1 MNTIIITGGTG
12 FIGSNLTQKLLA
24 KGYSV
29 VILTRN
35 PDKFL
40 SHTSAL
46 KYAKWDGK
54 TADGWGNLVNEAKA
68 IINLAGESIASTRWT
83 NEKKTKIL
91 QSRIN
96 AGIAIIDAIKKAK
109 HYPEVLI
116 QASAIGYYGSRSES
130 LTETSS
136 PGLCFLPDVAIQ
148 WEASTKEAINY
159 GIRHVIIRTGLVLG
173 ENDGFLKILIPVFKW
188 YLGGYFGD
196 GTQWMS
202 WIHIEDEVNAII
214 HCLENNT
221 IKGPINA
228 VSPNPVQAKY
238 FYKTLASVLR
248 RPCLFKIPEFAIT
261 LLLGQMAE
269 ELILSSQ
276 KVHPDVLISTKF
288 NFTYPNLYEALYSLL
303 SKESH

>member
-1 MNTIIITGGTG
+1 MKKIIITGGTG
-12 FIGSNLTQKLLA
+12 FIGTHLTQKLLS

-29 VILTRN
+29 VVLTRN
-35 PDKFL
+35 PSKFL
-40 SHTSAL
+40 SHTPSL
-46 KYAKWDGK
+46 TYARWDGN
-54 TADGWGNLVNEAKA
+54 TADGWGDLVNESYA

-83 NEKKTKIL
+83 SEKKSKIL
-91 QSRIN
+91 QSRLN
-96 AGIAIIDAIKKAK
+96 AGSAIIDAIKKATQV
-109 HYPEVLI
+109 PEVLI

-136 PGLCFLPDVAIQ
+136 PGLGFLPDVAIQ
-148 WEASTKEAINY
+148 WEASTKEATNY
-159 GIRHVIIRTGLVLG
+159 GVRHVTIRTGLVLG
-173 ENDGFLKILIPVFKW
+173 ENDGFLKFLIPIFKW

-196 GTQWMS
+196 GTQWIS

-214 HCLENNT
+214 HCLENND
-221 IKGPINA
+221 IKGPVNA
-228 VSPNPVQAKY
+228 VSPNPAQAKY
-238 FYKTLASVLR
+238 FYKTLASVLH
-248 RPCLFKIPEFAIT
+248 RPCVFKIPEFPIK

-303 SKESH
+303 SKR

>member
-1 MNTIIITGGTG
+1 MKKIIITGGTG
-12 FIGSNLTQKLLA
+12 FIGTHLTQKLLS

-29 VILTRN
+29 VVLTRN
-35 PDKFL
+35 PSKFL
-40 SHTSAL
+40 SHTPSL
-46 KYAKWDGK
+46 TYARWDVN
-54 TADGWGNLVNEAKA
+54 TADGWGDLVNESYA

-83 NEKKTKIL
+83 SEKKSKIL
-91 QSRIN
+91 QSRLN
-96 AGIAIIDAIKKAK
+96 AGSAIIDAIKKATQV
-109 HYPEVLI
+109 PEVLI

-136 PGLCFLPDVAIQ
+136 PGLGFLPDVAIQ
-148 WEASTKEAINY
+148 WEASTKEATNY
-159 GIRHVIIRTGLVLG
+159 GVRHVTIRTGLVLG
-173 ENDGFLKILIPVFKW
+173 ENDGFLKFLIPIFKW

-196 GTQWMS
+196 GTQWIS

-214 HCLENNT
+214 HCLENND
-221 IKGPINA
+221 IKGPVNA
-228 VSPNPVQAKY
+228 VSPNPAQAKY
-238 FYKTLASVLR
+238 FYKTLASVLH
-248 RPCLFKIPEFAIT
+248 RPCVFKIPEFTIK

-303 SKESH
+303 SKR

>member
-12 FIGSNLTQKLLA
+12 FIGTNLTQKLLT

-35 PDKFL
+35 PDRFL
-40 SHTSAL
+40 SHTESL
-46 KYAKWDGK
+46 TYVKWDGK
-54 TADGWGNLVNEAKA
+54 TAEGWGNLVNEAKA

-83 NEKKTKIL
+83 DKKKSKIL
-91 QSRIN
+91 QSRTD
-96 AGIAIIDAIKKAK
+96 AGNAIIDAIKKAK
-109 HYPEVLI
+109 HQPEVLI

-130 LTETSS
+130 LNETSS
-136 PGLCFLPDVAIQ
+136 PGLGFLPDVAIQ
-148 WEASTKEAINY
+148 WEASTKEATTY

-196 GTQWMS
+196 GKQWMS

-214 HCLENNT
+214 HCLEDNT
-221 IKGPINA
+221 IKGPVNV
-228 VSPNPVQAKY
+228 VSPNPVESKY
-238 FYKTLASVLR
+238 FYKTLANVLH
-248 RPCLFKIPEFAIT
+248 RPCLFKIPKFAIR

-276 KVHPDVLISTKF
+276 KVYPDVLISAKF
-288 NFTYPNLYEALYSLL
+288 NFTYTNLFEALYSLL
-303 SKESH
+303 SKKLR

>member
-1 MNTIIITGGTG
+1 MDTVIITGGTG

-40 SHTSAL
+40 SHTPAL
-46 KYAKWDGK
+46 KYAGWDGK
-54 TADGWGNLVNEAKA
+54 TALGWANLVNEARA

-83 NEKKTKIL
+83 AEKKTKIL
-91 QSRIN
+91 QSRIH
-96 AGIAIIDAIKKAK
+96 AGNAIIDAIKKAN

-136 PGLCFLPDVAIQ
+136 PGLGFLPDVAIQ
-148 WEASTKEAINY
+148 WETSTKEAINF

-196 GTQWMS
+196 GSQWMS

-228 VSPNPVQAKY
+228 VSPNPVQGKY
-238 FYKTLASVLR
+238 FYKTLASALR

-261 LLLGQMAE
+261 LLLGQMAQ

-276 KVHPDVLISTKF
+276 KVYPDVLLSTKF
-288 NFTYPNLYEALYSLL
+288 NFTYSNLYEALYSLL
-303 SKESH
+303 SKKSH